1 MRWFWIDRLLEFEAG
16 KRALSVKNISLA
28 EEHLHDH
35 WDGCPIMPT
44 SLMIEGMAQ
53 TGGILVGQVNNFE
66 HDVVL
71 AKITRAE
78 FNGLAMPGD
87 QLTYEAVIENI
98 APEAA
103 SIRGVVRKNGEEFGQ
118 VDLMYSHANNS
129 ISGVELPEGFVFTGS
144 LQRMVEPFLESKDD

>member
-1 MRWFWIDRLLEFEAG
+1 MRWIWIDRFLEFESG
-16 KRALSVKNISLA
+16 KRALSVKNVSLA

-35 WDGCPIMPT
+35 WEAYPVMPV

-53 TGGILVGQVNNFE
+53 TAGLLVGQINDFK

-71 AKITRAE
+71 AKITKVE
-78 FNGLAMPGD
+78 FTGIVVPGD

-103 SIRGVVRKNGEEFGQ
+103 SITGIVCKNGEQIGT
-118 VDLMYSHANNS
+118 VNLMFSHADNS
-129 ISGVELPEGFVFTGS
+129 IQDLDLPKNFVFAS
-144 LQRMVEPFLESKDD
+144 SFRRMVEPFLGGDNG